1 MSGKRLLNV
10 TVLEARQVLGIE
22 SASASDTYA
31 KISFIDIASRD
42 IKNESAKTKVVG
54 ATINPK
60 WGVGGAGE
68 SFRFGENYDLS
79 NTETL
84 PTMRVALFDK
94 NTFSADIPMGCV
106 EVPLEQVDAAPDGIE
121 QWFPLQRDTR
131 AKMKGAS
138 RGEVLLRVNFVASGE
153 TGHHSA
159 ADLSPF
165 AAAAADDE
173 TQQPNRLLIR
183 VIDAKELPVMDAR
196 TLLGTG
202 TNSSDPFV
210 TITVEAPL
218 EASLKVRTRARA
230 RAFARRGVCE
240 RRWISCTSSHLTLS
254 LTRAAPTA
262 RQSQDGREE
271 ENAHAHLQRGV
282 RHRLG
287 RR

>member
-31 KISFIDIASRD
+31 KIAFIDIASRD
-42 IKNESAKTKVVG
+42 IKSESAKTKVIAG
-54 ATINPK
+54 TINPK
-60 WGVGGAGE
+60 WGADGAGE

-218 EASLKVRTRARA
+218 EANLKASARPGA
-230 RAFARRGVCE
+230 RE
-240 RRWISCTSSHLTLS
+240 RRVS
-254 LTRAAPTA
+254 
-262 RQSQDGREE
+262 
-271 ENAHAHLQRGV
+271 
-282 RHRLG
+282 
-287 RR
+287 